1 MDRWWV
7 PGKILVICAWVITA
21 LAVNTHAGRFNTQF
35 CGLLAVVLT
44 VLHWVF
50 SARPKPAEA
59 PEPGNT
65 FKNMYEG
72 EYSPDPRERLIQFQ
86 QGVLTLQDQLST
98 LQGMQWDDAAKRLEK
113 LLERRNDLASKMQ
126 VDPEPSKVMPL
137 A

>member
-21 LAVNTHAGRFNTQF
+21 VAVNTHAGRFNTQF
-35 CGLLAVVLT
+35 WGLLAVVLT

-50 SARPKPAEA
+50 SASPKPAA
-59 PEPGNT
+59 SPEPVNT
-65 FKNMYEG
+65 FKSIYEG
-72 EYSPDPRERLIQFQ
+72 EYSPDPRKRLVQFQ

-98 LQGMQWDDAAKRLEK
+98 LQGVQRDEVVKRLEK
-113 LLERRNDLASKMQ
+113 LLERRNDLASRMQ
-126 VDPEPSKVMPL
+126 VDPEPPEVRPP